1 VTKTW
6 DDEIYI
12 RERDDMMTSF
22 DRPRDRV
29 DYRRAAAE
37 FNFGTVNIIITTIDQ
52 KGKNDPVI

>member
-1 VTKTW
+1 
-6 DDEIYI
+6 
-12 RERDDMMTSF
+12 M
-22 DRPRDRV
+22 